1 VCGKPNHIKGDNMNI
16 IASIILW
23 ASVMSPTMSIYDF
36 SFTSIDGKEIKL
48 SDFRG
53 KNILIVNTASKCG
66 FTKQYKDLQALNDE
80 YGNDLVIIGFP
91 SDNFGGQELDS
102 NAEIL
107 DFCEKNYG
115 VNFLLSEK
123 INVKGKDINP
133 LFKFLTTQENPDFTG
148 DIKWNFEKF
157 LIDKEGKLVHRY
169 RSRVNPLD
177 VAIVGK
183 L

>member
-1 VCGKPNHIKGDNMNI
+1 MKI

-23 ASVMSPTMSIYDF
+23 ASIMSPATSVYDF
-36 SFTSIDGKEIKL
+36 SFTTIDGQEVKM

-66 FTKQYKDLQALNDE
+66 FTKQYKDLQALYE
-80 YGNDLVIIGFP
+80 QYGRDLVIIGFP

-102 NAEIL
+102 NAEIQ

-115 VNFLLSEK
+115 VTFLLSEK
-123 INVKGKDINP
+123 INVRGKDINP

-157 LIDKEGKLVHRY
+157 LINKDGKLTHRY
-169 RSRVNPLD
+169 RSRTNPLD
-177 VAIVGK
+177 KAIVGN